1 MNWRQPIWMPC
12 SPGPHV
18 SWPYTNWI
26 NGVFFTCIPAKKGCV
41 TCSGSDQLLGSTL
54 VNLADTLHDICQHN
68 EEIKCHSFSQR
79 KNRKNDCVWNESSKN
94 GDKWRLQSLK
104 RSVGNKQHICNVL
117 KQLSFEMQLYFSNSG
132 WNWSCFG
139 NIRWRRAYSS
149 LHLSGRTSH

>member
-1 MNWRQPIWMPC
+1 M
-12 SPGPHV
+12 V
-18 SWPYTNWI
+18 F
-26 NGVFFTCIPAKKGCV
+26 FFTCIPAKKGCV

-94 GDKWRLQSLK
+94 EDKWRLQSLK

-117 KQLSFEMQLYFSNSG
+117 KQLSFEVQLYFSNSG
-132 WNWSCFG
+132 
-139 NIRWRRAYSS
+139 
-149 LHLSGRTSH
+149 